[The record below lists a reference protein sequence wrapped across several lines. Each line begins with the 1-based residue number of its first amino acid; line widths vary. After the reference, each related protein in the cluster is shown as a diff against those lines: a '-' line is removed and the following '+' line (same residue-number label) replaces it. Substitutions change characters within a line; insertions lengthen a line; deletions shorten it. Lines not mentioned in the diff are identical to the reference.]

1 MYDCITTETNVTIG
15 IDMGDRYSFF
25 CELSDD
31 GEIIEEGRIANTRDA
46 LKKRFERIP
55 PARIVMEVGSQSPW
69 ISKLLSSFGH
79 EVIVA
84 NPRKLRLIY
93 HNESKSDKV
102 DAEYLARIGRL
113 DPKLL
118 SPIQHRSLDTI
129 VDLNVIRN
137 RDLLVRSR
145 SRMIMHVRSV
155 IKALGGRVPKCQAN
169 IFAERARLRIP
180 PELQE
185 TLLPMLDLIETLN
198 IQIEERERRI
208 EELANNKY
216 PETELLTQVPG
227 VGVVTALAFIL
238 TIEDPYRFK
247 SSRAIGSY
255 LGLRPKTKESGDRQP
270 QLGITKTGSVLMRK
284 LLVQSAHVIL
294 QDRNPDS
301 DLKRWGQ
308 AIAERGGKNATK
320 RAAVAVARKL
330 AVLLHRLWLNGEVY
344 EPFRNSEQVAQA
356 VN

>member
-1 MYDCITTETNVTIG
+1 MQDCTTTNTSITIG
-15 IDMGDRYSFF
+15 IDLGDRYSFF
-25 CELSDD
+25 CELDDD
-31 GEIIEEGRIANTRDA
+31 GEIIEEGRIANTRNA

-69 ISKLLSSFGH
+69 ISKYISNFGH
-79 EVIVA
+79 DVIVA

-93 HNESKSDKV
+93 RNESKSDRV
-102 DAEYLARIGRL
+102 DAQYLARIGRL
-113 DPKLL
+113 DPELL

-145 SRMIMHVRSV
+145 TRMISHVRSV
-155 IKALGGRVPKCQAN
+155 IKTIGWRVPKCQTN

-185 TLLPMLDLIETLN
+185 TLLPILDLIETLN
-198 IQIEERERRI
+198 AQIEERERRI
-208 EELANNKY
+208 EELAAIKY

-227 VGVVTALAFIL
+227 VGTITALAFML
-238 TIEDPYRFK
+238 TIEDPCRFK
-247 SSRAIGSY
+247 SSRSVGSY
-255 LGLRPKTKESGDRQP
+255 LGLRPRQKESGDKKP
-270 QLGITKTGSVLMRK
+270 QLGITKEGSSLMRK

-301 DLKRWGQ
+301 DLKRWGK
-308 AIAERGGKNATK
+308 AIADRGGKNATK

-330 AVLLHRLWLNGEVY
+330 AVLLHSPWLNGEVY
-344 EPFRNSEQVAQA
+344 EPFQNSEQVVQT
-356 VN
+356 VS

>member
-1 MYDCITTETNVTIG
+1 MQDSITTATNVTIG

-25 CELSDD
+25 CELDDD
-31 GEIIEEGRIANTRDA
+31 GEIIEEGRITNTRNA

-55 PARIVMEVGSQSPW
+55 PVRIVMEVGSQSPW
-69 ISKLLSSFGH
+69 ISKLLLSFGH

-145 SRMIMHVRSV
+145 TRMISHVRSV
-155 IKALGGRVPKCQAN
+155 VKALGGRVPKCQAG

-185 TLLPMLDLIETLN
+185 TLFPVLDLIKALDV
-198 IQIEERERRI
+198 QIEERERRI
-208 EELANNKY
+208 EELAAIKY

-227 VGVVTALAFIL
+227 VGTVTALAFIL

-255 LGLRPKTKESGDRQP
+255 LGLRPRKKESGDRQP
-270 QLGITKTGSVLMRK
+270 QLGITKAGSILMRK

-344 EPFRNSEQVAQA
+344 EPFRNSGQVVQA